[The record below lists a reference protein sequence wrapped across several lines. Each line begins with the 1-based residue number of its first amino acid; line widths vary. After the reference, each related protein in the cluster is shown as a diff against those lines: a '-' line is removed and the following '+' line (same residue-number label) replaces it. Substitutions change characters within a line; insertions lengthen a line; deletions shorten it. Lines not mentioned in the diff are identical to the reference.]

1 VIQRNLREDEMAAT
15 TWSIE
20 GRYFETCNCEY
31 LCPCI
36 SSNMAAAPDNGDCK
50 VALAFQIDRGTSDGI
65 ALDGLAFIVVARTP
79 GVMAD
84 GNWTVGVI
92 IDERA
97 SGPQGD
103 AILAIASGQA
113 GGPMANLAPVIG
125 TFAGVERRPIHF
137 TSSGGKRYA
146 VTAGNLVDQACEAVT
161 SSRHAAEPM
170 ALVNT
175 GHPANSKL
183 ALARATHSSIHAF
196 GIDWDDSSGR
206 RNGHF
211 APFHW
216 QG

>member
-1 VIQRNLREDEMAAT
+1 MAPT
-15 TWSIE
+15 NWSVE

-36 SSNMAAAPDNGDCK
+36 SSNLAAVPSNGDCK
-50 VALAFQIDRGTSDGI
+50 VALAFQIDRGTKDGA

-79 GVMAD
+79 GVMAQ
-84 GNWTVGVI
+84 GNWTVGLIV
-92 IDERA
+92 DERA
-97 SGPQGD
+97 SAPQAD
-103 AILAIASGQA
+103 AIVAIASGKA

-137 TSSGGKRYA
+137 SSSDSKHYA
-146 VTAGNLVDQACEAVT
+146 VTAGDLVDQACEAVMG
-161 SSRHAAEPM
+161 SPNAVEPM

-175 GHPANSKL
+175 GHPVNSKL
-183 ALARATHSSIHAF
+183 ALARATRSRIHAF
-196 GIDWDDSSGR
+196 GIDWHDDSGR